1 MALSNWETLA
11 VNAKGEP
18 INGVFVSKLGVSVE
32 FYKNWLY
39 VRDPKGWLE
48 GGHFIEPTV
57 MKVESCELA
66 YKDVRIIAKRG
77 PQDGIYAVIYS
88 QRFERVPEG
97 GCTACG
103 KQDKVHKYGTHG
115 ELELPFH
122 ASDCPVV
129 FDCMVGIGCYGYEDR
144 EFVGVKAESVEFL
157 KAWLNTSSQ
166 EVMELRNER
175 GEVEH
180 RSEYTDYAFEEAF
193 RKIPLEKPLR
203 FNQGDAYFSKRLDF
217 DLPATEPGAQ
227 QDTVLSQML
236 KRKE

>member
-18 INGVFVSKLGVSVE
+18 INGVFVSKLGVKVD

-39 VRDPKGWLE
+39 VADEAAWVE
-48 GGHFIEPTV
+48 GCRYTKPTIMNV
-57 MKVESCELA
+57 DSGEFT
-66 YKDVRIIAKRG
+66 YKDVTIIAKRG
-77 PQDGIYAVIYS
+77 PQQGIYAVIYS
-88 QRFERVPEG
+88 QRFERVPEE
-97 GCTACG
+97 GCTQCG
-103 KQDKVHKYGTHG
+103 KKEKVHEYGTHG
-115 ELELPFH
+115 KLELPFH

-129 FDCMVGIGCYGYEDR
+129 FDCMVGIGCYGYEDGG
-144 EFVGVKAESVEFL
+144 EFVGVKPESLAFL
-157 KAWLNTSSQ
+157 KTWLNASEEDAIEIHDEDGTKHERRFTSY
-166 EVMELRNER
+166 L
-175 GEVEH
+175 
-180 RSEYTDYAFEEAF
+180 FEEAF

-203 FNQGDAYFSKRLDF
+203 FNQGDAYFSKHLDF